1 MQFAHIFNATVSA
14 EPIQGYLSGIS
25 SVFVYLQRILISYLL
40 VLVMRRIIVF
50 LCFLVLLITGNQNVY
65 GQKKNTPRL
74 IRLEVSNGASENFR
88 VVPMGQNG
96 LLVFYETNQMNA
108 KGNRLWYYALFDV
121 HMKQKWL
128 RPIALSDKL
137 SFVDQKQAGNIVYF
151 VFKNSEKKKKGSGY
165 YDVLMYNII
174 KQTFKNI
181 KGSLPQEAEVAG
193 FAVQGSE
200 LGLGLNLEKDKAD
213 LLFINTESG
222 DIKVAHLLDI
232 QQVAIDGVYRNSSA
246 GTIVVVTSNLDPKST
261 VKNIVYSF
269 IPDASLV
276 QKVDITYFE
285 PMTGL
290 SDFVLAGADGNNLKF
305 FGAYH
310 LITKGGF
317 LSGNNGEHNPN
328 TAGIFY
334 LSIENGKQKELRH
347 YNFLDFKNIQG
358 TFMQSEFHK
367 TRGGNRKTSSEYSGT
382 VSLLNITRPEIF
394 RNDNGFVVAVNAY
407 IAYYK
412 TENHLEYDFYGNMYP
427 TNYQVFAGYQF
438 YDVILA
444 GFTSDGLMI
453 WDNDFPMEN
462 ILSYKI
468 ENKAL
473 VYPDSAVITLAYI
486 TNGQIITQDIS
497 GSKKLDSRDKVNI
510 VSRYTRDR
518 PVGNG
523 NSKIT
528 HWYDHYFLV
537 YGYQQLKN
545 RALQDQPLR
554 TVFYINKVALR

>member
-1 MQFAHIFNATVSA
+1 
-14 EPIQGYLSGIS
+14 
-25 SVFVYLQRILISYLL
+25 
-40 VLVMRRIIVF
+40 
-50 LCFLVLLITGNQNVY
+50 VY
-65 GQKKNTPRL
+65 GQKKSKPRL

-96 LLVFYETNQMNA
+96 LLVFYKTNQLNA
-108 KGNRLWYYALFDV
+108 KSNRLWYYALFDV

-128 RPIALSDKL
+128 RQVALPDRL
-137 SFVDQKQAGNIVYF
+137 FFVNQKQTGNVVYF
-151 VFKNSEKKKKGSGY
+151 VFKNSERIKKGGGY

-174 KQTFKNI
+174 TQTFRNI
-181 KGSLPQEAEVAG
+181 KGSLPLKAKISG
-193 FAVQGSE
+193 FAVQGKE
-200 LGLGLNLEKDKAD
+200 LGLGLNLGKSQAD
-213 LLFINTESG
+213 ILFINTESG
-222 DIKVAHLLDI
+222 DIKVAHLRDL
-232 QQVAIDGVYRNSSA
+232 QQVIIDGVYRNSSA
-246 GTIVVVTSNLDPKST
+246 ETIVVIATSLDAKST
-261 VKNIVYSF
+261 VRHIVYSF
-269 IPDASLV
+269 RPDASLV
-276 QKVDITYFE
+276 QKVDITYSE
-285 PMTGL
+285 PMSGL

-317 LSGNNGEHNPN
+317 LSGNNDENSPN
-328 TAGIFY
+328 TEGVFY

-347 YNFLDFKNIQG
+347 FSFLDFKNIQG
-358 TFMQSEFHK
+358 TFLQSEFHK
-367 TRGGNRKTSSEYSGT
+367 AKGRKRGASGEYSGT

-394 RNDNGFVVAVNAY
+394 HNNNGYVLSVNAY
-407 IAYYK
+407 VAYYK
-412 TENHLEYDFYGNMYP
+412 TESHLEYGFYGNMYP
-427 TNYQVFAGYQF
+427 SNYQVFAGYQF

-453 WDNDFPMEN
+453 WDNDFPMKN

-473 VYPDSAVITLAYI
+473 VYPDSAVITLAYVI
-486 TNGQIITQDIS
+486 DGQIITQDIS
-497 GSKKLDSRDKVNI
+497 GSKKLDTQEKVNI
-510 VSRYTRDR
+510 ASRFTRDR

-523 NSKIT
+523 NSKIK

-554 TVFYINKVALR
+554 TVFYINKVALE